1 VHEKSFLLFITFS
14 EIVTSLLTKITRVK
28 KFLFA
33 FLLSFIVSNLLAQPG
48 GLLSTSRMDL
58 EGAHM
63 SAERLDRI
71 DKAVQSYIDQKW
83 LAGAVALV
91 YRNGSLAYYKAFGA
105 DDMEKNTRMHK
116 DGIFRLASQTKAI
129 VSAAVLILYEDGK
142 LLLDD
147 PVSKYIPEFKNQKVL
162 DHYNA
167 TDTTYT
173 TVPAKREITIRDLLT
188 HSSGIGYA
196 AIGTP
201 EMRAIYAKNN
211 ITSGLGVIDASLLD
225 RMKVLGGLPLQ
236 FQPGEK
242 WMYGLNTD
250 LLGCLVEVISGMS
263 LEDFIRKNITD
274 PLGMRDTYFNLPAEK
289 ANRLTVVYTE
299 DNQHQ
304 IIKWDVHHLG
314 VDPGYP
320 LATKHYFSGGAGL
333 SSTAYDYAIFLQ
345 MILNGGIYNNHRILS
360 PRIVDM
366 MTHSQLDFTFDGVN
380 DFGLGFEV
388 VTEKGSMKQPWN
400 KGSISWGGYFG
411 TSYWAD
417 PKEHLVCLFMTQQS
431 PNSHPE
437 IAEKFKVLVY
447 QAITN

>member
-1 VHEKSFLLFITFS
+1 VSQKNFPLFITFS
-14 EIVTSLLTKITRVK
+14 EIAAPLSDKTLIMKKI
-28 KFLFA
+28 LFA
-33 FLLSFIVSNLLAQPG
+33 SVAFLAFVGALAQTASTI
-48 GLLSTSRMDL
+48 LSTKMDV

-63 SAERLDRI
+63 SGERLGRI
-71 DKAVQSYIDQKW
+71 DKTIQSYVDQKW
-83 LAGAVALV
+83 LAGAVAMV
-91 YRNGSLAYYKAFGA
+91 YRNGSLAYYKAFGS
-105 DDMEKNTRMHK
+105 DDLDKKTMMRK
-116 DGIFRLASQTKAI
+116 DEIFRLASQTKAV
-129 VSAAVLILYEDGK
+129 VSAAVLILYEQGK

-147 PVSKYIPEFKNQKVL
+147 PVSKYIPEFKNQNVL

-167 TDTTYT
+167 ADTTYT
-173 TVPAKREITIRDLLT
+173 TIPAKRAITIRDLLT

-201 EMRAIYAKNN
+201 EMKAIYAKNN
-211 ITSGLGVIDASLLD
+211 ISSGLGVIDASLLD

-236 FQPGEK
+236 FQPGER

-250 LLGCLVEVISGMS
+250 LLGCLVEVISGLS
-263 LEDFIRKNITD
+263 LEEFIRKNISE
-274 PLGMRDTYFNLPAEK
+274 PLGMNDTYFNLPKEK

-299 DNQHQ
+299 NNNQ
-304 IIKWDVHHLG
+304 IVKWDAHHLG
-314 VDPGYP
+314 VDPDYP

-345 MILNGGIYNNHRILS
+345 MILNGGIYNGHRILS
-360 PRIVDM
+360 SRTVDM
-366 MTHSQLDFTFDGVN
+366 MTHGQLDFTFDGVN

-388 VTEKGSMKQPWN
+388 VTEKGAMKGPWS

-411 TSYWAD
+411 TVYWAD
-417 PKEHLVCLFMTQQS
+417 PKEHLICLLMTQQS

-437 IAEKFKVLVY
+437 IVEKFKVLVY